1 MTRTL
6 LVGLGAAAVLLAA
19 CSPDKTDFRDAA
31 TGVIEGDLA
40 ENLAIEE
47 LDANAGPASEFVGR
61 QLPARLA
68 G

>member
-6 LVGLGAAAVLLAA
+6 LVGLGAAAVLLVA

-40 ENLAIEE
+40 DNCPSRSWTPRARTRH
-47 LDANAGPASEFVGR
+47 ANDVGTTFT
-61 QLPARLA
+61 
-68 G
+68 